1 MGGSERCTRCA
12 DSIGNR
18 FDEYFVESL
27 WVVVSGETNEI
38 QYAWSQVIRGDYFE
52 ATVYMGYM
60 LTHRDRYMKR
70 QLLPYHD
77 PSADV
82 LDNMYKK

>member
-1 MGGSERCTRCA
+1 MQCSILSGGGGQWRN
-12 DSIGNR
+12 G
-18 FDEYFVESL
+18 
-27 WVVVSGETNEI
+27 I

-60 LTHRDRYMKR
+60 LTHRDKYMKR